1 MSTNPGEDQFLE
13 EVIGLFALEAQE
25 WLGQINGALGELQ
38 SGPDVE
44 RTSKL
49 FEIILRGLTNLGGS
63 AATVELTSIEQV
75 ALAMMPLIQG
85 MQARGG
91 ATVEQIA
98 AVQAGLDAI
107 TSVIQTVGETGGK
120 TAGDVGPV
128 VQRLT
133 EAATAAPAPVEQ
145 ARPSTPEV
153 STSGGTPAQKRSLL
167 DALLDLRA
175 GAQTGDPSRNTVE
188 LVLQK
193 VREGIGEHASVE
205 SSTVQGI
212 LRDLAQQDEQFLAE
226 LDQRLPR
233 IVQIFPVFK
242 PGETESWQA
251 DGQVE
256 PVLQDIR
263 SLQESAHAVRATAMM
278 LFFAGLETFI
288 RIAAARKV
296 PIVPERFDAVESR
309 LGTIAPLAQEWSEL
323 GRRQRASIE
332 HIL

>member
-25 WLGQINGALGELQ
+25 WLGQINSALGELQ
-38 SGPDVE
+38 SGPDFE

-75 ALAMMPLIQG
+75 ALAMMPLIQA
-85 MQARGG
+85 MQARGA
-91 ATVEQIA
+91 ATVEQLA

-107 TSVIQTVGETGGK
+107 TSVILTVGETGGK
-120 TAGDVGPV
+120 TAVDFGPV

-133 EAATAAPAPVEQ
+133 EAAAAVPAPVEH
-145 ARPSTPEV
+145 ARSSPPEA
-153 STSGGTPAQKRSLL
+153 STSDTPVQKRSLL

-175 GAQTGDPSRNTVE
+175 GAAQAGDPSRNTVE

-193 VREGIGEHASVE
+193 VREGIGEHALVE
-205 SSTVQGI
+205 PSTVQGI
-212 LRDLAQQDEQFLAE
+212 LRDLAEQDEQFLAE

-242 PGETESWQA
+242 PTGSESWQA

-288 RIAAARKV
+288 RIAVARKV
-296 PIVPERFDAVESR
+296 PIVPERFDVVESR
-309 LGTIAPLAQEWSEL
+309 LGTIAPLAQEWIEL
-323 GRRQRASIE
+323 GRQQRASIE